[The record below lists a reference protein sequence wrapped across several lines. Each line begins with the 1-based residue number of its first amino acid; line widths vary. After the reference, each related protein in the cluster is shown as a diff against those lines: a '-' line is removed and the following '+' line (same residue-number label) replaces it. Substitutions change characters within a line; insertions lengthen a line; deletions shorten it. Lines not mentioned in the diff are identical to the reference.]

1 MGTKPMIKLRAG
13 RVWDLPRL
21 RTLWREGFP
30 HSVSDEYFFEHCFAP
45 DHVESSLVLLE
56 DGMIQSAVYF
66 LPTFWYDEKKDS
78 YAPAPC
84 LVGLTTDQHHRH
96 QRYASWLVETAC
108 DFMVEKGAGA
118 VWALL
123 PNDELELFFSMQ
135 GFWTMEQK
143 EHFNVAHQQL
153 PHASG
158 KIMRAEP
165 EEYDQVRERL
175 LAGSSHIVS
184 GALVTAIQRD
194 LAERAE
200 GGMFLMHIDGIDMC
214 AIVQK
219 EEDTVLIQELLCP
232 EEKRLEAL
240 ALLSTEVSGAQY
252 SMHEKQQPCGMLRM
266 MNAYNE
272 KLEHPQGY
280 LGCGSL
286 L

>member
-1 MGTKPMIKLRAG
+1 MGTKPMLKLRAG

-21 RTLWREGFP
+21 KTLWREGFP
-30 HSVSDEYFFEHCFAP
+30 NSVSDEYFFEHCFVP

-66 LPTFWYDEKKDS
+66 LPAFWYDEKKDS

-84 LVGLTTDQHHRH
+84 LVGLTTDLQHRH
-96 QRYASWLVETAC
+96 KKYASWLVETAC

-118 VWALL
+118 VWTLL

-135 GFWTMEQK
+135 GFWTMEQQ
-143 EHFNVAHQQL
+143 ESFLVDSARL
-153 PHASG
+153 PQAVG
-158 KIMRAEP
+158 KIRRAEP
-165 EEYDQVRERL
+165 EEYDQARERL
-175 LAGSSHIVS
+175 LMGKNHIVG
-184 GALVTAIQRD
+184 GALVSSIQRD

-200 GGMFLMHIDGIDMC
+200 GGMFLMQINGADLC

-219 EEDTVLIQELLCP
+219 KGDTVCLLELLCP
-232 EEKRLEAL
+232 EEKRLAAL
-240 ALLSTEVSGAQY
+240 ALVASEVPGAHY
-252 SMHEKQQPCGMLRM
+252 SVYGDNKLCGMLRM
-266 MNAYNE
+266 MNEYNQ

-280 LGCGSL
+280 LGCGPL